1 MYYQKVVN
9 TGLPESIPDSALAVE
24 AQMVGAG
31 CRRKASCNPARLA
44 KSGGR
49 VSKAAKPGRSN
60 PEPRTARRASMA
72 RIAST
77 HPLTRRWGQ
86 RPQLN
91 KPTSGR
97 QARPLKGFRG
107 TPHGQ
112 SFMYIKTYH
121 SYPLRGP
128 DRTRCMAT
136 YKCALRENGRT
147 LFALVVSLKMR
158 DLHSLVS
165 QVELLLSP
173 IGVAVFLHKPNAV
186 AVEKQRGIYQ

>member
-24 AQMVGAG
+24 AQWSVQVAGAK
-31 CRRKASCNPARLA
+31 RPATLPDWR
-44 KSGGR
+44 SPGQS
-49 VSKAAKPGRSN
+49 VSAAKPGAEQ
-60 PEPRTARRASMA
+60 PGATHTARRASMA

-97 QARPLKGFRG
+97 QARPPKGGSGG
-107 TPHGQ
+107 TPGQ
-112 SFMYIKTYH
+112 SFYVHKNISGYFFA
-121 SYPLRGP
+121 GP

-136 YKCALRENGRT
+136 YKCALREKRSN
-147 LFALVVSLKMR
+147 LF
-158 DLHSLVS
+158 
-165 QVELLLSP
+165 LL
-173 IGVAVFLHKPNAV
+173 
-186 AVEKQRGIYQ
+186 